1 MTDIKK
7 TYKNYVNGKFVRSE
21 SGKVYSID
29 LKKEKYEI
37 PLTSKKDLRDAVT
50 SSKEGFKNWNQLTM
64 YNRSQVLYRLSEM
77 IEGNKDSYISLLQD
91 HGLSKLDS
99 KNDINHAIN
108 TIVWYAGLVDKWEQL
123 TGNLNPVAGEY
134 FNISHQEAIGVT
146 FTLSPNSMSLNELVK
161 SILPALTVGCSVI
174 NFSDENAVI
183 ALKLSEDINNSDF
196 PSGSLNLISGKFENI
211 IEDVGGH
218 VEIKHAAIY
227 EDISKKSKEIIGQK
241 ASESVKRISILPSTS
256 GLSSILPFIE
266 TKTVWHPK
274 GK

>member
-29 LKKEKYEI
+29 LKQEKYEI

-50 SSKEGFKNWNQLTM
+50 SSKEGFKNWNHLTM
-64 YNRSQVLYRLSEM
+64 YNRSQILYRLSEM
-77 IEGNKDSYISLLQD
+77 IEGNKDSYISLLQG

-99 KNDINHAIN
+99 KNDINHAID
-108 TIVWYAGLVDKWEQL
+108 TIVWYAGLVDKWVQL

-146 FTLSPNSMSLNELVK
+146 FTLSPNSMSLNKLVK
-161 SILPALTVGCSVI
+161 SFLPALTVGCAVI

-196 PSGSLNLISGKFENI
+196 PSGSLNLLSGKFKNI
-211 IEDVGGH
+211 AEDVGGH
-218 VEIKHAAIY
+218 VEIKHVAIY
-227 EDISKKSKEIIGQK
+227 EEISKKSKEIIGQK
-241 ASESVKRISILPSTS
+241 GSESVKRISLLPSTS

>member
-29 LKKEKYEI
+29 LKQEKYEI

-64 YNRSQVLYRLSEM
+64 YNRSQILYRLSEM
-77 IEGNKDSYISLLQD
+77 IEGNKDSYISLLED
-91 HGLSKLDS
+91 HGLSRSDS
-99 KNDINHAIN
+99 KNDINNAID

-146 FTLSPNSMSLNELVK
+146 FTLSSNSISLNELIK
-161 SILPALTVGCSVI
+161 SILPPLTVGCSVI
-174 NFSDENAVI
+174 NFSNKNAVI

-196 PSGSLNLISGKFENI
+196 PSGSLNLLSGKFENI

-227 EDISKKSKEIIGQK
+227 EKISKKSSEILGQK

-256 GLSSILPFIE
+256 GISSILPFIE

>member
-1 MTDIKK
+1 
-7 TYKNYVNGKFVRSE
+7 
-21 SGKVYSID
+21 
-29 LKKEKYEI
+29 
-37 PLTSKKDLRDAVT
+37 
-50 SSKEGFKNWNQLTM
+50 
-64 YNRSQVLYRLSEM
+64 M
-77 IEGNKDSYISLLQD
+77 IEGNKDSYISLLED
-91 HGLSKLDS
+91 HGLSRSDS
-99 KNDINHAIN
+99 KNDINNAID

-146 FTLSPNSMSLNELVK
+146 FTLSSNSISLNELIK
-161 SILPALTVGCSVI
+161 SILPSLTVGCSVI
-174 NFSDENAVI
+174 NFSDKNAVI

-196 PSGSLNLISGKFENI
+196 PSGSLNLLSGKFENI

-227 EDISKKSKEIIGQK
+227 EKISKKSSEILGQK
-241 ASESVKRISILPSTS
+241 ASESVKRISILPSTR
-256 GLSSILPFIE
+256 GISSILPFIE

>member
-29 LKKEKYEI
+29 LKQEKYEI

-64 YNRSQVLYRLSEM
+64 YNRSQILYRLSEM
-77 IEGNKDSYISLLQD
+77 IEGNKDSYISLLED
-91 HGLSKLDS
+91 HGLSRSDS
-99 KNDINHAIN
+99 KNDINNAID

-146 FTLSPNSMSLNELVK
+146 FTLSSNSISLNELIK
-161 SILPALTVGCSVI
+161 SILPPLTVGCSVI
-174 NFSDENAVI
+174 NFSNKNAVI

-196 PSGSLNLISGKFENI
+196 PSGSLNMLSGKFENI

-227 EDISKKSKEIIGQK
+227 EKISKKSSEILGQK

-256 GLSSILPFIE
+256 GISSILPFIE

>member
-1 MTDIKK
+1 MTEVKK
-7 TYKNYVNGKFVRSE
+7 TYKHYVDGKFVRSE
-21 SGKVYSID
+21 SGKVYAID
-29 LKKEKYEI
+29 LKNEKYEI

-50 SSKEGFKNWNQLTM
+50 SSKAGFIKWNSLTM
-64 YNRSQVLYRLSEM
+64 YNKSQILYRLSEM
-77 IEGNKDSYISLLQD
+77 IEGNKESYIILLQD
-91 HGLSKLDS
+91 HGLSKNEA
-99 KNDINHAIN
+99 KNDIENSIN
-108 TIVWYAGLVDKWEQL
+108 TIIWYAGLVDKWEQL

-146 FTLSPNSMSLNELVK
+146 FTLSSNSISLNELIK
-161 SILPALTVGCSVI
+161 SILPPLTVGCSVI
-174 NFSDENAVI
+174 NFSNKNAVI

-196 PSGSLNLISGKFENI
+196 PSGSLNLLSGKFENV

-227 EDISKKSKEIIGQK
+227 EKISKKSSEILGQK

-256 GLSSILPFIE
+256 GISSILPFIE

>member
-7 TYKNYVNGKFVRSE
+7 TYKNYVHSKFVRSE

-29 LKKEKYEI
+29 LKEEKYEI

-64 YNRSQVLYRLSEM
+64 YNRSQILYRLSEM

-99 KNDINHAIN
+99 KNDINHAID

-174 NFSDENAVI
+174 NFSDKNAVI
-183 ALKLSEDINNSDF
+183 ALKLSEDVNNSDF
-196 PSGSLNLISGKFENI
+196 PSGSLNLLSGKFENI

-227 EDISKKSKEIIGQK
+227 EDISKKSKEVLGQK
-241 ASESVKRISILPSTS
+241 GSESVKRISLLPSMS

>member
-7 TYKNYVNGKFVRSE
+7 TYKNYVHSKFVRSE

-29 LKKEKYEI
+29 LKEEKYEI

-64 YNRSQVLYRLSEM
+64 YNRSQILYRLSEM

-99 KNDINHAIN
+99 KNDINHAID

-174 NFSDENAVI
+174 NFSDKNAVI
-183 ALKLSEDINNSDF
+183 ALKLSEDVNNSDF
-196 PSGSLNLISGKFENI
+196 PSGSLNLLSGKFENI

-227 EDISKKSKEIIGQK
+227 EDISKKSKEVLGQK
-241 ASESVKRISILPSTS
+241 GSESVKRISLLPSTS